1 MDKYYEQL
9 NEKCKEVAKEV
20 IKDNNILSDNML
32 KKEERDFLL
41 SDWNAFIVGLIS
53 DQSVKA
59 EMAWR
64 LPYYLYK
71 RLGYFDFNKIIK
83 EQSVESLEAII
94 KEKPALHRYPKKMAE
109 YIFFAIKKIVKEYDS
124 KAENIWKNNLDAKYV
139 VSKLEEFKG
148 ISHKKAAL
156 GTLLLVRDF
165 GITLN
170 NLSCIDI
177 AYDVHVRRIFLR
189 MGLVDT
195 DNINDVTSCARK
207 ICYDFPGSLTL
218 PFWVAG
224 REYCRPEQPKCDECY
239 FKNFCLKRT
248 ELGKNL

>member
-9 NEKCKEVAKEV
+9 NQKCKEVAKEV
-20 IKDNNILSDNML
+20 IKDNSILSDNML

-41 SDWNAFIVGLIS
+41 SDWNAFIIGLIS

-64 LPYYLYK
+64 LPYYLSK
-71 RLGYFDFNKIIK
+71 RLGYFNFDRIIK
-83 EQSVESLEAII
+83 EQSVDSLETII
-94 KEKPALHRYPKKMAE
+94 KEKPALHRYPRKMAE
-109 YIFFAIKKIVKEYDS
+109 YIFFALKKIVEEYDA
-124 KAENIWKNNLDAKYV
+124 KAENIWKNDLNAEHV
-139 VSKLEEFKG
+139 IAKLEEFKG

-165 GITLN
+165 GVTLN

-189 MGLVDT
+189 MGLVDK
-195 DNINDVTSCARK
+195 DNIKDVTSSARE
-207 ICYDFPGSLTL
+207 ICNDFPGSLTL
-218 PFWVAG
+218 PIWVAG
-224 REYCRPEQPKCDECY
+224 REYCRPTNPNCEECY
-239 FKNFCLKRT
+239 LRQFCMKKI
-248 ELGKNL
+248 EVGKDL

>member
-20 IKDNNILSDNML
+20 IKDNSILSDN
-32 KKEERDFLL
+32 
-41 SDWNAFIVGLIS
+41 I
-53 DQSVKA
+53 
-59 EMAWR
+59 
-64 LPYYLYK
+64 
-71 RLGYFDFNKIIK
+71 
-83 EQSVESLEAII
+83 
-94 KEKPALHRYPKKMAE
+94 E
-109 YIFFAIKKIVKEYDS
+109 YIFFAIKKIVEEYDAE
-124 KAENIWKNNLDAKYV
+124 AENIWKNDLNAEHV
-139 VSKLEEFKG
+139 VAKLEEFKG

-189 MGLVDT
+189 MGLVDK
-195 DNINDVTSCARK
+195 DNIKDVTSSARE
-207 ICYDFPGSLTL
+207 ICNEFPGSLTL

-224 REYCRPEQPKCDECY
+224 REYCRPTNPNCEECY
-239 FKNFCLKRT
+239 LSQFCMKKTYTSKLSQRK
-248 ELGKNL
+248 KC

>member
-1 MDKYYEQL
+1 MEKYYEQL
-9 NEKCKEVAKEV
+9 NTKCKEVAKEV
-20 IKDNNILSDNML
+20 IKDNSILSDNML
-32 KKEERDFLL
+32 EREERDFLL
-41 SDWNAFIVGLIS
+41 SDWNAFLIGLIS

-64 LPYYLYK
+64 LPYSLSK
-71 RLGYFDFNKIIK
+71 RLGYFDFDRIVK
-83 EQSVESLEAII
+83 EQSVESLETII

-109 YIFFAIKKIVKEYDS
+109 YIFFAIKKVVEEYDS
-124 KAENIWKNNLDAKYV
+124 KVENIWKNDLDAEHV
-139 VSKLEEFKG
+139 ADKLEEFKG

-165 GITLN
+165 GVTLN

-189 MGLVDT
+189 MGLT
-195 DNINDVTSCARK
+195 EKDNIKDVTASAKK
-207 ICYDFPGSLTL
+207 ICNEFPGSLTL

-224 REYCRPEQPKCDECY
+224 REYCRPTNPNCEECY
-239 FKNFCLKRT
+239 LSRFCMKKT
-248 ELGKNL
+248 ELGKDL